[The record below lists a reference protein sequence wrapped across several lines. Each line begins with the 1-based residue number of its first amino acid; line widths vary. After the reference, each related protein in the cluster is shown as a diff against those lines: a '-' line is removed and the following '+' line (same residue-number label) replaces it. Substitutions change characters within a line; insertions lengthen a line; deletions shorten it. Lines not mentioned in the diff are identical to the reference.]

1 MTLAVLIGSFG
12 FLFILG
18 VPVSLAIGI
27 ASLAAIIIGDY
38 SLLDLPRY
46 AMSGLDSFILLAI
59 PFFVLAGNLFNIS
72 GATTRLF
79 AFCETLFAHL
89 PGGLGQ
95 VTIMSNVV
103 FSGMSGAALA
113 DIAGLG
119 TIVNRAMG
127 RAGYQPSFAAA
138 TILAGSV
145 LGPMIP
151 PSIMFIIYAAATN
164 VSVGRLFLAGTGAGF
179 FIAVV
184 LMIFIAF
191 RAMTGRE
198 PCPPPPKTSLREF
211 AGKTFFAI
219 PALLTPVVILGAMR
233 TGAVTATEG
242 GVLAVVYAI
251 FLGILY
257 RGNSV
262 AKVKWAVT
270 DAVLTSANILWII
283 SISTVMGHIL
293 TLEGLAQTLSGAISG
308 VTSNPILAMLII
320 NVGLL
325 ALGCI
330 LETTPALLIASPIL
344 LPVVVGYGI
353 DPVHFEIIICLNLII
368 GIIHP
373 PMGIGVFAVSAVTK
387 MPIETVS
394 RAVLP
399 YLVPLLFALLVITF
413 VPQISLWLPNLV
425 MGPPIGP
432 H

>member
-1 MTLAVLIGSFG
+1 MTLSVLIGSFVL
-12 FLFILG
+12 LFVFG
-18 VPVSLAIGI
+18 VPVSLAIGM
-27 ASLAAIIIGDY
+27 ASLAAILVGDF

-46 AMSGLDSFILLAI
+46 AMSGLDSFILLSI

-79 AFCETLFAHL
+79 AFCEALFARI

-95 VTIMSNVV
+95 VTIMANVV

-119 TIVNRAMG
+119 TIVSRAMN
-127 RAGYQPSFAAA
+127 RSGYRPPFAAA

-164 VSVGRLFLAGTGAGF
+164 TSVGRLFLAGAGAGL
-179 FIAVV
+179 FIAAV
-184 LMIFIAF
+184 LMLFIAY
-191 RAMTGRE
+191 RALTGRE
-198 PCPPPPKTSLREF
+198 PCPPPPKTTLYEF
-211 AGKTFFAI
+211 GGKTLGAI
-219 PALLTPVVILGAMR
+219 PALMAPIIILGAMR
-233 TGAVTATEG
+233 TGAVTATEA

-251 FLGILY
+251 FLGLVY
-257 RGNSV
+257 RGNSIG
-262 AKVKWAVT
+262 KIKWAVA

-283 SISTVMGHIL
+283 AVSTVMGHIL
-293 TLEGLAQTLSGAISG
+293 TLEGLAQSLSGAISG
-308 VTSNPILAMLII
+308 VTSNPILALLII

-344 LPVVVGYGI
+344 LPVVAGYGV
-353 DPVHFEIIICLNLII
+353 DPVHFGIIMCLNLII
-368 GIIHP
+368 GIVHP
-373 PMGIGVFAVSAVTK
+373 PMGIGLFAVSAVTK
-387 MPIETVS
+387 LSVETVTK
-394 RAVLP
+394 ATLP
-399 YLVPLLFALLVITF
+399 YLVPLLLALLAITF
-413 VPQISLWLPNLV
+413 VPQISLWLPDLV
-425 MGPPIGP
+425 MGPRI